1 MSRISEMHPQG
12 SRYVTLENN
21 MKFGFEL
28 TRIVDV
34 YEMVER
40 PISSIFYAH
49 VI

>member
-1 MSRISEMHPQG
+1 MKPSWEDLGASPR
-12 SRYVTLENN
+12 LENN

-28 TRIVDV
+28 TRIVAV